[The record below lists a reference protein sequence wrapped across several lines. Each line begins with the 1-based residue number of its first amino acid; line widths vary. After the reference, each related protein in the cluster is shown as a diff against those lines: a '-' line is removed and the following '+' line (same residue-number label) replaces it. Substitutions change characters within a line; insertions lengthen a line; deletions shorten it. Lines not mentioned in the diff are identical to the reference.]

1 MFKTKSFKR
10 LSFIVAVIVVFTA
23 FTGVLSAGAFYS
35 GQWIGIG
42 TVSSASS
49 SDITSELQYSWATLT
64 DSTSHGQKLRSLIFN
79 PATSGLMPL
88 VYNQYS
94 GYGATTLNSAKNAES
109 KYGYD
114 VKAGVNASFFSMS
127 TGCNIYG
134 GVVISNGKI
143 TQGCNSNGRI
153 SELIFNSDGTSA
165 LVDSRVT
172 YNITAPWSAPLENIN
187 MYPETTGTGL
197 YYYDTSCGTNSDI
210 RAAGVEIVFN
220 KLNGTELTV
229 GGTLVGEVCEI
240 RSSVSSGGAIGF
252 NQFTLYASNS
262 SPYAATLRALTLGT
276 QLKIRCEETV
286 AESKTAME
294 NCSSAVVNYGYVIV
308 RNGQNVTD
316 NDGLDYSFNH
326 ARAQRTAVGIK
337 SDGTL
342 VILTCEGRT
351 STYAG
356 LTVYQLAD
364 ALISLGCVTAVNL
377 DGGGSTQMVTES
389 GGALSYVQSS
399 SRRVSNS
406 LLVIARPAV
415 SSSLRSAL
423 AQAISNAQDMLDCY
437 YFADE
442 TAITAALA
450 YANGVY
456 NGTKSM
462 PGDYTKAVMR
472 VNEAVDAL
480 VITGYKPVIL
490 RFDSAVSLRASAS
503 DGGTW
508 LATVPA
514 GTTLTVTQR
523 SGDFGYTKF
532 GSQTGWLRV
541 NNAVLVGPAAYNG
554 AQFTCPDERQAG
566 AAYTASWGAVPGAS
580 GYTYKVIQLAGAP
593 DPGNSNESLGAETLA
608 YVTSSRDL
616 SVTIPASAMTDG
628 KYLKIAVATEF
639 PDRTVW
645 NVKYVT
651 GSLLPFTD
659 VPTNHWA
666 YNAVLHC
673 YTRSYFGGTSPTT
686 FEPDLSMTRG
696 MLAVVIYRMAGSP
709 AVSGTCPFNDVP
721 SGAYYYN
728 AIMWCYQNGI
738 ASGYGDGGY
747 HPNDVIIR
755 EQAAVLLYRFAQSQG
770 YDVSVSGPSQLT
782 QFADYASISSYAIP
796 AMEWAVQNGIING
809 TGAGLINPRGN
820 ALRSHLAMIIKNF
833 DTVYNR

>member
-1 MFKTKSFKR
+1 MFKTKAFRK
-10 LSFIVAVIVVFTA
+10 LSLFVAALFLFA
-23 FTGVLSAGAFYS
+23 ALTGVLSAGAFYS

-42 TVSSASS
+42 TVSSASTS
-49 SDITSELQYSWATLT
+49 TITSGLQYSVATLT
-64 DSTSHGQKLRSLIFN
+64 DSTSYGQRLRTLTFN
-79 PATSGLMPL
+79 PASGNLMPL
-88 VYNQYS
+88 IYNQYS
-94 GYGATTLNSAKNAES
+94 GYGATTLNSANNAES

-134 GVVISNGKI
+134 GIVISDGKV

-172 YNITAPWSAPLENIN
+172 YNIIAPWNAPLENIN

-197 YYYDTSCGTNSDI
+197 YYFDTSCGNNSDI

-220 KLNGTELTV
+220 KINNTELTV
-229 GGTLVGEVCEI
+229 GGTLVGQVCEI
-240 RSSVSSGGAIGF
+240 RSNVSSGGSIGL

-262 SPYAATLRALTLGT
+262 SSYASTLRALTVGT
-276 QLKIRCEETV
+276 VLKIRCEETV

-337 SDGTL
+337 ADGTL
-342 VILTCEGRT
+342 VVLTCEGRT

-364 ALISLGCVTAVNL
+364 TLISLGCVTGVNL

-389 GGALSYVQSS
+389 GGSLSYVQSS

-406 LLVIARPAV
+406 LLVITRPTI
-415 SSSLRSAL
+415 SSTLRSTL
-423 AQAISNAQDMLDCY
+423 ASAITNAQNQYDCY
-437 YFADE
+437 YFANDS
-442 TAITAALA
+442 ALVAALA

-456 NGTKSM
+456 NGSQSM
-462 PGDYTKAVMR
+462 PGDYKKAVMR
-472 VNEAVDAL
+472 LNEAVDAL
-480 VITGYKPVIL
+480 VITGYKPVIY
-490 RFDSAVSLRASAS
+490 RFDSTVSLRATAS

-508 LATVPA
+508 LASVPA

-523 SGDFGYTKF
+523 SGDFGYTKY
-532 GSQTGWLRV
+532 GAQIGWIRV
-541 NNAVLVGPAAYNG
+541 NNAVLVGPAAYSG
-554 AQFTCPDERQAG
+554 AQFTCADERQAG
-566 AAYTASWGAVPGAS
+566 QPYTASWGAVPGAS
-580 GYTYKVIQLAGAP
+580 GYTYKVIQLAGEP
-593 DPGNSNESLGAETLA
+593 DPGNSNESLGATTLA

-639 PDRTVW
+639 PDRTIW
-645 NVKYVT
+645 NIKYVT
-651 GSLLPFTD
+651 GSELPFTD
-659 VPTNHWA
+659 VPTTHWA
-666 YNAVLHC
+666 YNAVKHC
-673 YTRSYFGGTSPTT
+673 YNRSYFGGTSPTT
-686 FEPDLSMTRG
+686 FEPDTSMTRG

-721 SGAYYYN
+721 STAYYYN
-728 AIMWCYQNGI
+728 AVTWCWQNNI

-755 EQAAVLLYRFAQSQG
+755 EQAAVLLYRFAQSLG
-770 YDVSVSGPSQLT
+770 YDVSLDGSAQLT
-782 QFADYASISSYAIP
+782 QFADYSQISSYALT

-833 DTVYNR
+833 DTAYNR